1 MPNPLPFSM
10 QVQEQTEWCW
20 AATAASVSAYYD
32 VAPVLTQCE
41 VASKC
46 IGVDCCI
53 TPLPP
58 ERNIKWA
65 LDAAL
70 KAIKHLA
77 ADPSGA
83 LPFSSIVTEIDG
95 GRPICCHISW
105 DHFIAIVGY
114 DDSNQDV
121 VVCDPDP
128 HHAEQ
133 TLPYE
138 TFVSDYYEGSWD
150 YSYLTK

>member
-1 MPNPLPFSM
+1 M

-32 VAPVLTQCE
+32 VTPVLTQCE

-77 ADPSGA
+77 ADHSGA
-83 LPFSSIVTEIDG
+83 LPFSSIVTEIDRG
-95 GRPICCHISW
+95 KHPFAVISPG
-105 DHFIAIVGY
+105 IISSPLSVTTTAIKILM
-114 DDSNQDV
+114 
-121 VVCDPDP
+121 CDPDP
-128 HHAEQ
+128 PITQ
-133 TLPYE
+133 SKPCPTE